1 VQHDAENH
9 RDGKRIRKMPA
20 TLMTVMI
27 NDAKLSRSV
36 CSMASS
42 RGLFLSGHP

>member
-1 VQHDAENH
+1 
-9 RDGKRIRKMPA
+9 
-20 TLMTVMI
+20 MTVMI

-42 RGLFLSGHP
+42 RRLFISGQS